1 MGTTEWRWL
10 NTSTGPDVL
19 CPSNASCQVL
29 FLKDANSAELQWVWF
44 FQKNKKKIYYWRL
57 FYFKKIIEIFIHF
70 FSLIFFF
77 RLLWFYFQRLNLI
90 VYFMNEKE
98 NVVFSCFDFNISIIF
113 FFICFRYVSLYLL
126 FRRLTYIVY
135 PSIISWLLVLLC
147 CKFWKSYVCLNK
159 DPSSQRPLPPGDLGL
174 PFIGETLS
182 FLFLVSTIFLNL
194 YVWRPLVFALV
205 VLT

>member
-44 FQKNKKKIYYWRL
+44 FQKNKKIYIIDGYFIKKNSFN
-57 FYFKKIIEIFIHF
+57 FYPFF

-113 FFICFRYVSLYLL
+113 FSFVSDTYLCICYLDTWRTLY
-126 FRRLTYIVY
+126 THQ
-135 PSIISWLLVLLC
+135 
-147 CKFWKSYVCLNK
+147 SYHGF
-159 DPSSQRPLPPGDLGL
+159 SSCFVANSGNPT
-174 PFIGETLS
+174 F
-182 FLFLVSTIFLNL
+182 V
-194 YVWRPLVFALV
+194 
-205 VLT
+205 

>member
-1 MGTTEWRWL
+1 MSCAPPTQAVKFFFWKML
-10 NTSTGPDVL
+10 NQLNYSECD
-19 CPSNASCQVL
+19 
-29 FLKDANSAELQWVWF
+29 F
-44 FQKNKKKIYYWRL
+44 FRKIKIYILLTVILLKKINS
-57 FYFKKIIEIFIHF
+57 IFIHF

>member
-29 FLKDANSAELQWVWF
+29 FLKDAKSAELQWVWF
-44 FQKNKKKIYYWRL
+44 FQKNKKIYIIDG
-57 FYFKKIIEIFIHF
+57 YFIKKKIIQFLSIF

>member
-1 MGTTEWRWL
+1 M
-10 NTSTGPDVL
+10 
-19 CPSNASCQVL
+19 
-29 FLKDANSAELQWVWF
+29 
-44 FQKNKKKIYYWRL
+44 
-57 FYFKKIIEIFIHF
+57 
-70 FSLIFFF
+70 
-77 RLLWFYFQRLNLI
+77 I

-98 NVVFSCFDFNISIIF
+98 NVAYNCFDFNISIIF

-159 DPSSQRPLPPGDLGL
+159 DSSSLRPLPPGDLGL

-194 YVWRPLVFALV
+194 YVKATSICIGRSYVMCLCFL
-205 VLT
+205 